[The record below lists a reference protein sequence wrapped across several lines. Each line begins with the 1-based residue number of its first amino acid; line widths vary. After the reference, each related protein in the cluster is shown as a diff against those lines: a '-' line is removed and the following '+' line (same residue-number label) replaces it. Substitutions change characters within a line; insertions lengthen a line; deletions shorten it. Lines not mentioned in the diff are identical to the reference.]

1 MRPSS
6 ASRRRK
12 ARTSS
17 RVADAV
23 MTRKRAQLPVLGSP
37 AQAAGAAVARAKA
50 AGRDTVSVGFVT
62 LGCDKNTVD
71 SERLLARMLGAGASL
86 SADPADADVV
96 VVNTCGFIESAK
108 EESIEAIL
116 DAAKLKQHGRVR
128 AVVATGCLVQ
138 RYRDELTAEMP
149 EVDLF
154 LGLTDADRLVP
165 ELRRRGLLQER
176 DIPTMER
183 PLRVLTSSTPHTSYL
198 KISEGCDHTC
208 AFCAIPLMRGK
219 FRSTP
224 ADVLIAEARE
234 LERQGVVELNIVSQD
249 TTWYGR
255 DVARGRVLEPG
266 EYFVGA
272 TFVGMA
278 GLPAHDAGASGV
290 GRPATEESVRLV
302 SPARL
307 HDVSEARRLTP
318 DAPGNQPPSL
328 PALLERLLRE
338 TSVEWLRLF
347 YMYPSGITRELVELM
362 ASEPRLLP
370 YLDMPIQHGSDRML
384 KAMRRPERQATI
396 RERVGWLRA
405 SIPDLSLRTT
415 LIVGFPGETDDDF
428 EEMLALLEE
437 VRFDRVGA
445 FTYSLEENTRAADL
459 PDQVPAAVKRE
470 RLERLLDVQAGISL
484 ERNERHVG
492 RVMRL
497 LVDRVEA
504 DGTIVGRTQ
513 GQALEVDGVTVI
525 PASGVGHRAAAP
537 ECGRFV
543 DVRIVDALD
552 DDLIAELLA

>member
-1 MRPSS
+1 M
-6 ASRRRK
+6 
-12 ARTSS
+12 
-17 RVADAV
+17 ADAGV
-23 MTRKRAQLPVLGSP
+23 TERKRRAQLPVLGAPTQS
-37 AQAAGAAVARAKA
+37 AGAAVARAKA
-50 AGRDTVSVGFVT
+50 AGRETVSVGFVT

-71 SERLLARMLGAGASL
+71 SERLLARMLGAGATL
-86 SADPADADVV
+86 AADPADADVV

-116 DAAKLKQHGRVR
+116 DAAKLKQQGRVR

-138 RYRDELTAEMP
+138 RYRGELSAEMP

-165 ELRRRGLLQER
+165 ELRRRGLLDQQ
-176 DIPTMER
+176 DVPMMER
-183 PLRVLTSSTPHTSYL
+183 PLRVLTSRTPHTSYL

-224 ADVLIAEARE
+224 ADVIIAEARE
-234 LERQGVVELNIVSQD
+234 LEAQGVVELNVVSQD

-255 DVARGRVLEPG
+255 DVARGRILEPS

-278 GLPAHDAGASGV
+278 GLEAPSFQLPASSEPRRHHGS
-290 GRPATEESVRLV
+290 
-302 SPARL
+302 SP
-307 HDVSEARRLTP
+307 EARSSKLE
-318 DAPGNQPPSL
+318 AKAQPASL
-328 PALLERLLRE
+328 HALLSRLLAE
-338 TSVEWLRLF
+338 TDVPWLRLF
-347 YMYPSGITRELVELM
+347 YMYPSGITRELVEMM
-362 ASEPRLLP
+362 ATEPRLLP

-396 RERVGWLRA
+396 RERVGWLRE

-415 LIVGFPGETDDDF
+415 LIVGFPGETDEDF
-428 EEMLALLEE
+428 EDMLELLEE

-445 FTYSLEENTRAADL
+445 FTYSREENTRAADMAE
-459 PDQVPAAVKRE
+459 QVPDAVMRE
-470 RLERLLDVQAGISL
+470 RLERLLEAQAGISL
-484 ERNERHVG
+484 ERNERHIG
-492 RVMRL
+492 RTMSL

-525 PASGVGHRAAAP
+525 AARAGSTTRAGSRKLEA
-537 ECGRFV
+537 GSFV
-543 DVRIVDALD
+543 QARITDALE
-552 DDLIAELLA
+552 DDLIAELIA